1 MLKYIFIMFLAI
13 PSIGA
18 ALKPIIKVVPY
29 ALSGVS
35 FKQDE
40 GNGLNSYSHGHSI
53 SLGLNIVECQKY
65 TLTVEPRFALQH
77 GSKKRTNFASNVGID
92 DIETLDI
99 QYDQL
104 LRIGHSTA
112 TSSTTFTWNNQ
123 LSTSHR
129 INMPGVGVYGLYNL
143 NKSIQ
148 LKSGLALNYVFL
160 NVKMTNDNLEIVD
173 INDAMDGIIDGNE
186 NTGFLNKQF
195 SFKKDKL
202 IPSMQLGT
210 IFANVVKNVDLTLDL
225 EYLLLS
231 NMGRISSD
239 KTIIED
245 QDLAVHEGVEEH
257 NYKKYFIAPKDLMSV
272 KLGVV
277 YKF

>member
-1 MLKYIFIMFLAI
+1 MFLAI

-18 ALKPIIKVVPY
+18 ASKPIIKVVPY
-29 ALSGVS
+29 ALSGLS

-53 SLGLNIVECQKY
+53 SLGLNIVERQKY
-65 TLTVEPRFALQH
+65 TITLEPRFTLQH

-99 QYDQL
+99 EADQL
-104 LRIGHSTA
+104 IRIGQSTG
-112 TSSTTFTWNNQ
+112 TSSTFTWNNQ
-123 LSTSHR
+123 LNTSHR
-129 INMPGVGVYGLYNL
+129 INMPGIGVYGVYNL
-143 NKSIQ
+143 NKCIQ

-160 NVKMTNDNLEIVD
+160 NVNMTNYNLEIVD
-173 INDAMDGIIDGNE
+173 INPQRFIGNE
-186 NTGFLNKQF
+186 QTDFLNNQF

-239 KTIIED
+239 KTIIGD
-245 QDLAVHEGVEEH
+245 QDLAYDEGVEEH
-257 NYKKYFIAPKDLMSV
+257 SYKKYFIAPKDLMSV